1 MSTTVN
7 LSQLKL
13 AYEFFPDPIGLFDN
27 KGCCVYVNPA
37 FCVSFEIKVND
48 DALVPLGDMFS
59 LYQSAE
65 MEWDDV
71 LARAQKEPWKGQVGV
86 VREGQSVSI
95 NQIQISAIAQQD
107 EALYFLAKIDPEAGT
122 KQSAEALAQ
131 LAYKDCLTGL
141 ANRSLFNQL
150 FDHEIS
156 QSQRL
161 KLRFAVLFIDLDKFK
176 QINDTLGHDAGDA
189 LLCTVAERLQKSLR
203 KSDVVARLG
212 GDEFAV
218 IMNNIRDSDTVA
230 KVTEKLIREI
240 KKPIKSGANI
250 MEVGCSVGI
259 SVYPENGENPEQL
272 LQHADAAMYR
282 AKHHGGSHYY
292 YFSDAL
298 NQELQDIRLIEQQ
311 LYIGIEQNQFVPYF
325 QPVVD
330 SRNNTLAG
338 IECLARWQ
346 HPSRGLLSAMEF
358 IPVAMKIGLLQ
369 DVFKQVLLSAFSHL
383 AHWRSQ
389 CQLAVP
395 MAINISSKQF
405 FQQDTFDHI
414 ETLMKENQLL
424 AEALRLEVTESTL
437 QESGKNLVDK
447 LQEIN
452 TAGFSITLDDF
463 GTGYSSLRYLQQL
476 PVDTLK
482 IDRSFVRNLD
492 NNPHDKVIVK
502 AIIQLAE
509 TLGIQ
514 AVAEGVENQAQAEFL
529 SDNNCHL
536 MQGYLYSAPLD
547 AEAFSEYLGQIAS
560 EVA

>member
-1 MSTTVN
+1 MSTTVT
-7 LSQLKL
+7 LSQLQI
-13 AYEFFPDPIGLFDN
+13 AYEFLPDPVGLFN
-27 KGCCVYVNPA
+27 SEGQCVYVNRA
-37 FCVSFEIKVND
+37 FTNAFDLTLDEKI
-48 DALVPLGDMFS
+48 LTPLSEMFA
-59 LYQSAE
+59 LYQTAE
-65 MEWDDV
+65 TDWKDV
-71 LARAQKEPWKGQVGV
+71 LTRAEKEPWQGYVGIV
-86 VREGQSVSI
+86 KEGQGSSV
-95 NQIQISAIAQQD
+95 NRIQINAIAQQG
-107 EALYFLAKIDPEAGT
+107 ESLYFLAKIDIVNSNE
-122 KQSAEALAQ
+122 QSEETLAQ

-161 KLRFAVLFIDLDKFK
+161 NLRFAVLFIDLDRFK
-176 QINDTLGHDAGDA
+176 QVNDNLGHDVGDA

-250 MEVGCSVGI
+250 MEIGCSVGI
-259 SVYPENGENPEQL
+259 SVYPENGEQAEQL

-282 AKHHGGSHYY
+282 AKHHGGNHYY

-311 LYIGIEQNQFVPYF
+311 LHQGIEHKQFIPYF
-325 QPVVD
+325 QPVID
-330 SRNNTLAG
+330 IRNNALVG
-338 IECLARWQ
+338 IECLARWH
-346 HPSRGLLSAMEF
+346 HPSRGVLGAMEF
-358 IPVAMKIGLLQ
+358 IPIAMKIGLLQ
-369 DVFKQVLLSAFSHL
+369 DIFKQVLLNAFSHL
-383 AHWRSQ
+383 AYWRSH
-389 CQLAVP
+389 CHLAVP

-414 ETLMKENQLL
+414 DTLMKDNALH
-424 AEALRLEVTESTL
+424 ADALRLEVTESTL
-437 QESGKNLVDK
+437 QESGRKLVDK
-447 LQEIN
+447 LKEIK

-502 AIIQLAE
+502 AIIQLAD

-514 AVAEGVENQAQAEFL
+514 AVAEGVENQAQADFL
-529 SDNNCHL
+529 SANDCHL
-536 MQGYLYSAPLD
+536 MQGYLFSAPLN
-547 AEAFSEYLGQIAS
+547 AEDFYQYLVQFTTD
-560 EVA
+560 VA